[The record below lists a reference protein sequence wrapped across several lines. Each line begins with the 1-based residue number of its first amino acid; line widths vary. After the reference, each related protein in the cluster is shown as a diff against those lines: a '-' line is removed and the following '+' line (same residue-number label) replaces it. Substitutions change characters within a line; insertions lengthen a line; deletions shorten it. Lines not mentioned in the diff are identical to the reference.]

1 MAKPNKKSFDDVK
14 MMIAT
19 LSITMTI
26 VFWNL
31 FASASS
37 NEVTAA
43 ENIPQITATL
53 EPTVQVA
60 VEPTPTFVGKILL
73 GGEAPQPRVVVVQ
86 KSGGGG
92 GGGNN
97 GGGGGGGGNT
107 GGGGGGGAT
116 TTTKAS

>member
-1 MAKPNKKSFDDVK
+1 MAKNKKNFDDVK
-14 MMIAT
+14 MIIAT

-31 FASASS
+31 FAGSANNTETVS
-37 NEVTAA
+37 A
-43 ENIPQITATL
+43 ENIPQITATV
-53 EPTVQVA
+53 EPIVQ

-86 KSGGGG
+86 QKSGGG

-97 GGGGGGGGNT
+97 GGGGGNGGA
-107 GGGGGGGAT
+107 GGGGGTT